1 MITEVLTKKGNTYK
15 AYTYISDV
23 HPDVLL
29 KAISENAFPTAFK
42 KRIHSIPESASSFK
56 VYIKFKD
63 KAFRYIN
70 HPCYYIDNQK
80 DWPNQFMYV
89 TPPVENQDEF
99 AKTMVIISP
108 MEFEQVKKWEDTKTG
123 HRGEDYEKWKL
134 DITEKII
141 DMMERIYSDFRDNI
155 EFSFASSPLTIR
167 DFYGNKEGSNY
178 GFQKD
183 SNDLMLSQMSVFTK
197 VKNLFLTG
205 QNVNIHGFCGVSL
218 TAIETAEAIVGHN
231 EIVRKINK
239 NC

>member
-1 MITEVLTKKGNTYK
+1 
-15 AYTYISDV
+15 
-23 HPDVLL
+23 
-29 KAISENAFPTAFK
+29 
-42 KRIHSIPESASSFK
+42 
-56 VYIKFKD
+56 
-63 KAFRYIN
+63 
-70 HPCYYIDNQK
+70 
-80 DWPNQFMYV
+80 
-89 TPPVENQDEF
+89 
-99 AKTMVIISP
+99 
-108 MEFEQVKKWEDTKTG
+108 
-123 HRGEDYEKWKL
+123 
-134 DITEKII
+134 
-141 DMMERIYSDFRDNI
+141 MMERIYSDFRDNI

-218 TAIETAEAIVGHN
+218 TAIETAEAIVGHS